1 MNAIEMRLRIDQKID
16 RTATAR
22 HSDKAYY
29 NAIMNS
35 IWMVV
40 KDRVAPIRVPRK
52 YSVQSA
58 QRIRDELYSLISAPV
73 TGAPSAGIVPYPA
86 DYFTYLLLYA
96 TVSSTKDYC
105 RPTDYNTIGPL
116 KKNPFTKPTA
126 TKFYFN
132 ELSTGLK
139 VEFGTTGT
147 FSAYELYYVKNPAVV
162 SIGQERDKILAGVT
176 LTIAVVYYV
185 YEEAVHNGVT
195 YSEGETF
202 TAATT
207 TLTSGIV
214 INTNKVVN
222 CDLPVNMHEEICTG
236 AAALLSSTVED
247 WNKKQSLDVD
257 TEKS

>member
-1 MNAIEMRLRIDQKID
+1 MRLRIDQKID
-16 RTATAR
+16 RTSTAR

-29 NAIMNS
+29 GAINNAI
-35 IWMVV
+35 WMIV

-58 QRIRDELYSLISAPV
+58 QRIRDELYTLVATYGQSLAPGV
-73 TGAPSAGIVPYPA
+73 KLLTYPLG
-86 DYFTYLLLYA
+86 YFYYLLLNVMINDVTY
-96 TVSSTKDYC
+96 YC
-105 RPTDYNTIGPL
+105 IPTDYNTIGPL
-116 KKNPFTKPTA
+116 KKNPFSKPSATKPYFIESGAGINIEIEQTLA
-126 TKFYFN
+126 TSIVCELFYI
-132 ELSTGLK
+132 
-139 VEFGTTGT
+139 
-147 FSAYELYYVKNPAVV
+147 KNPAVV
-162 SIGQERDKILAGVT
+162 SIGEERNKILSGVT

-185 YEEAVHNGVT
+185 YEEAIHNGIT

-222 CDLPVNMHEEICTG
+222 CDLPVNMHEEVCTC